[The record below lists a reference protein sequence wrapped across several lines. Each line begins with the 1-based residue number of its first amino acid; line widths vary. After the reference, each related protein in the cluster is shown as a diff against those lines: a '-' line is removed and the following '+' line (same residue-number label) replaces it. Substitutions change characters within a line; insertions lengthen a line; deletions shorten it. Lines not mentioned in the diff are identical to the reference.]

1 MKKLFIIMM
10 MGILLPL
17 SLFAQQSQGNHD
29 WTVNSTYESTMTFT
43 IEVQNNGATAPSF
56 EIGAF
61 CGTECRGIAT
71 SQYIPQLSKY
81 LWFLVIYGEGGEAI
95 NFFVRDNGVEQ
106 NAVTTYNVEFTPNGI
121 VGYPATPQVVNFIF
135 PVARDYTMI
144 SDASQL
150 VAGRRYFIANGNN
163 GNVMA
168 MGRQG
173 NGKRFSAAVEI
184 TNQKANFIPA
194 VNSMED
200 QVFVFTLGTNE
211 TDWSLFDEVS
221 GGYLETEG
229 DRFDLNVDAVAG
241 PQSKWQITVNANGTT
256 ALWNAAAQYYMAFY
270 DGQGFYCSDNPS
282 QLYIFA
288 ECELVSGE
296 MASLNV
302 TDNVSMYVVPSGSTL
317 TVGDLSTVNASNLI
331 VEDGAQ
337 LVNASAGVLAT
348 LQKGIVAYKEV
359 DVADGWY
366 TIASPLA
373 SGSVAACSNLTTPDF
388 DLYEYDETNLNR
400 EEWRNYK
407 YQGNFTGFTPGRGYL
422 YANSNDMTVN
432 MFGTLNAS
440 NVSVALTYTGE
451 RPDLLKGFNLIGN
464 PFPHA
469 IYKGSGAAIDDS
481 RLADGYY
488 VLSNDGTW
496 QVRTCTDP
504 ILPGMGI
511 MVVTSETGNIT
522 IAKTTAAATGE
533 SSGSKRGMEGKGGM
547 DGKGRI
553 SLRVSDGTKSDAAY
567 LYGGEEGR
575 NLRKMSH
582 MNTSCPELSFHC
594 DGERYAI
601 AHLDKGEGTVD
612 VRFDHQSAASCT
624 MTWDVEDW
632 RGSHPYLVD
641 NMTGT
646 VIDMTRMSSYAFE
659 AGSHEHPFRFKL
671 VLDEGFEAPGLVI
684 SNLEGEGIAQII
696 DMNGRLLLTQEY
708 NSSLLTTNF
717 SLAPG
722 VYILRIISG
731 NQVSTQKIV
740 F

>member
-1 MKKLFIIMM
+1 MV
-10 MGILLPL
+10 GVLLST
-17 SLFAQQSQGNHD
+17 SLFAQHLRPSHD
-29 WTVNSTYESTMTFT
+29 WTVHSAAFDFNMTLV
-43 IEVQNNGATAPSF
+43 VQVHENGVLNPNL

-61 CGTECRGIAT
+61 CGAECRGTA
-71 SQYIPQLSKY
+71 SAHYESVLDKY
-81 LWFLVIYGEGGEAI
+81 LWYFVIHGADGDNLDFYVREGGVETDLQTNYSLVFSANGIIGNPAEPLVI
-95 NFFVRDNGVEQ
+95 NFVSQQTHDYLM
-106 NAVTTYNVEFTPNGI
+106 VT
-121 VGYPATPQVVNFIF
+121 
-135 PVARDYTMI
+135 
-144 SDASQL
+144 DASQL
-150 VAGRRYFIANGNN
+150 VAGRNYVVGCDNAGSF
-163 GNVMA
+163 VA
-168 MGRQG
+168 MGMQNG
-173 NGKRFSAAVEI
+173 GKRAIVDITVAQHKASLAPAIAASDGE
-184 TNQKANFIPA
+184 
-194 VNSMED
+194 S
-200 QVFVFTLGTNE
+200 VFAFTLGGDAGSWT
-211 TDWSLFDEVS
+211 LFDAVD
-221 GGYLETEG
+221 GGYLEA
-229 DRFDLNVDAVAG
+229 DNYDLTVSAAQ
-241 PQSKWQITVNANGTT
+241 QSSWTITVNADGSVTV
-256 ALWNAAAQYYMAFY
+256 ADGSRYMAFF
-270 DGQGFYCSDNPS
+270 DKDGFYCSDSP
-282 QLYIFA
+282 QDLCLFA
-288 ECELVSGE
+288 QCELVEGALA
-296 MASLNV
+296 MLNV
-302 TDNVSMYVVPSGSTL
+302 SDAASMYVVPTGSAL

-337 LVNASAGVLAT
+337 LVNSSTGVLAT

-407 YQGNFTGFTPGRGYL
+407 YPGNFQGFTAGRGYL

-533 SSGSKRGMEGKGGM
+533 SSGAKRGMEGKGSLGSGM
-547 DGKGRI
+547 GRI

-575 NLRKMSH
+575 NLLKMSH

-671 VLDEGFEAPGLVI
+671 VLEDDFEAPGLV
-684 SNLEGEGIAQII
+684 SPLMSGEGIAQII

-708 NSSLLTTNF
+708 NSSLPTPHSSLLTPNS

-731 NQVSTQKIV
+731 NQVTTKKIIV
-740 F
+740 Q